1 MESHETGDN
10 KTDSRCFGLFLCGG
24 EHREN
29 KFSCKVRFYNRFAK
43 KNAKIIFVS
52 VRTSGQAPT
61 KLAPVTPA
69 GAFFLPLYTQNL
81 FSQAFF
87 RCGESIF
94 SCRNGGGLNRRQ
106 KSKDGI

>member
-1 MESHETGDN
+1 LQKEKIFSYSIFKDN

-69 GAFFLPLYTQNL
+69 GAFFYPCIHKIFFPKPFLGAGSL
-81 FSQAFF
+81 FLVAEMVA
-87 RCGESIF
+87 G
-94 SCRNGGGLNRRQ
+94 
-106 KSKDGI
+106 